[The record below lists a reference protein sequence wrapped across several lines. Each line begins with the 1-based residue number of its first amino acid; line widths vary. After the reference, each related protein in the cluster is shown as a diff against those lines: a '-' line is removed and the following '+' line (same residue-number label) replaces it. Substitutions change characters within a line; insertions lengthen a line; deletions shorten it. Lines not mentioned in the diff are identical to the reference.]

1 MKGKILNYYGG
12 GNTAKGFVNFYS
24 SILSKSNNIYVLKGC
39 SDRYNTKLLKVIG
52 NSYLAKGYDIEVIN
66 STIDIEAIEGILIPK
81 EEIAIVIEK
90 VIDGASLKSKDITI
104 EYLEL
109 DKAFDLKK
117 IEDKK
122 AIIESINNNILKKFE
137 ESHNYFSRA
146 LKIHDEWEKIYI
158 ANMDFKKADILTEK
172 IINNLLGKA
181 KDKNTDKSFTVD
193 RYLGGSTPIGP
204 HDYVPNIT
212 EGTKRYF
219 IKGRPGTGKSTIL
232 KKLAKKAK
240 EKGYDVEV
248 YHCGFDPNSLDMVV
262 VRELGFTIFDST
274 APHEYFPSK
283 DSDEIIDVYE
293 KFITPGTDEKYEEE
307 LNDIVKRYK
316 EQVGNGVKALEKAK
330 ILKDQ
335 IEDIYEEAFD
345 EVQGDK
351 LIEEIKVKLNL

>member
-24 SILSKSNNIYVLKGC
+24 SILSKVNNIYVLKGY

-66 STIDIEAIEGILIPK
+66 STIDIEALEGIIIPK
-81 EEIAIVIEK
+81 EDIAVVIKK
-90 VIDGASLKSKDITI
+90 VIDGSMLNSKDINV

-117 IEDKK
+117 IADKK
-122 AIIESINNNILKKFE
+122 AIIESTNNNILKIFQ

-172 IINNLLGKA
+172 IIDNLLGKA
-181 KDKNTDKSFTVD
+181 KDKNTDKSFIVD
-193 RYLGGSTPIGP
+193 RYLGGSTHIGP

-232 KKLAKKAK
+232 KKLAKKAE

-248 YHCGFDPNSLDMVV
+248 YHCGFDPNSLDMVI

-293 KFITPGTDEKYEEE
+293 KLITPGTDEKYEEQ

>member
-24 SILSKSNNIYVLKGC
+24 SILSNLNNIYVLKGY
-39 SDRYNTKLLKVIG
+39 SDRYNTKILKVIG
-52 NSYLAKGYDIEVIN
+52 NKYLAKGCDIEVIN
-66 STIDIEAIEGILIPK
+66 SAIDNEALEGIIIPK
-81 EEIAIVIEK
+81 EGIALVIEK
-90 VIDGASLKSKDITI
+90 VIDGVSLNFKDITV

-117 IEDKK
+117 IADKK
-122 AIIESINNNILKKFE
+122 AIIESTNNNILNKFQ

-172 IINNLLGKA
+172 MINNLLGKV
-181 KDKNTDKSFTVD
+181 KDKNTDKSFIVD

-212 EGTKRYF
+212 EDTKRYF

-248 YHCGFDPNSLDMVV
+248 YHCGFDPNSLDMVI
-262 VRELGFTIFDST
+262 VRELGFTVFDST

-307 LNDIVKRYK
+307 LNDIIRRYK

-345 EVQGDK
+345 EIQGDK
-351 LIEEIKVKLNL
+351 LIEEIKMKLNL

>member
-24 SILSKSNNIYVLKGC
+24 SILSKANNIYVLKGY
-39 SDRYNTKLLKVIG
+39 SDRYNTKLLKIIG

-66 STIDIEAIEGILIPK
+66 STVDVEVLEGIIIPK
-81 EEIAIVIEK
+81 ENLAVVIEK
-90 VIDGASLKSKDITI
+90 VIDGISLTAKDII
-104 EYLEL
+104 VEYLEL
-109 DKAFDLKK
+109 YKAFDLKK
-117 IEDKK
+117 ISDKK
-122 AIIESINNNILKKFE
+122 AIIESTNTNILKEFE
-137 ESHNYFSRA
+137 ESHNYFSKA

-158 ANMDFKKADILTEK
+158 ANMDFKKADILTEE

-181 KDKNTDKSFTVD
+181 ENKNIDKNLIVD

-232 KKLAKKAK
+232 KKLAKKAQK
-240 EKGYDVEV
+240 KGYDVEV
-248 YHCGFDPNSLDMVV
+248 YHCGFDPNSLDMVI
-262 VRELGFTIFDST
+262 VRELGFAIFDST

-283 DSDEIIDVYE
+283 ESDEIIDVYE
-293 KFITPGTDEKYEEE
+293 KLITPGTDEKYEEE

-316 EQVGNGVKALEKAK
+316 EQIGNGVKALEKAK

-335 IEDIYEEAFD
+335 IEDIYEEYFD
-345 EVQGDK
+345 EVEGDK
-351 LIEEIKVKLNL
+351 LIEEIKIKLNL